1 MANLTNPIFGIH
13 EQAIAVRK
21 ERQNILANNLAN
33 ADTPNFK
40 ARDIDW
46 RAQMNA
52 AKESL
57 DQTHFKPDL
66 VKTNGRHIEGFADLS
81 TDDYLK
87 YRQPTQPALDG
98 NTVETHIEKAQF
110 MENSM
115 QYQATLEFL
124 NGKITSIRG
133 ALRGE

>member
-1 MANLTNPIFGIH
+1 MESVFGIH
-13 EQAIAVRK
+13 EHALAVRK
-21 ERQNILANNLAN
+21 ERQSILANNIAN

-40 ARDIDW
+40 ARDVDW
-46 RAQMNA
+46 RKEMQA
-52 AKESL
+52 AEEDLNKGRY
-57 DQTHFKPDL
+57 KPDL
-66 VKTNGRHIEGFADLS
+66 KMTNSRHIEGFAEAS
-81 TDDYLK
+81 TEDYLK
-87 YRQPTQPALDG
+87 YRMPTQPALDG

-124 NGKITSIRG
+124 NGRITGIRG